1 MAKLILGIVGEM
13 SSGKG
18 AIAKH
23 VVENYNAGS
32 HKFSQI
38 LRDILDRVYVEQS
51 RENISALS
59 LALRKNFGEDVLAK
73 SMFHDAQND
82 EHDIV
87 VIDGVRRLEDIVY
100 LKELPEF
107 KLIYIDA
114 NIEKRY
120 ERMVARGENV
130 GDAEKTFAQFQR
142 EHELN
147 ADAYIQD
154 LKNYASEIVDNN
166 GTYADLYRQM
176 DDIISENLK

>member
-18 AIAKH
+18 AICKH

-38 LRDILDRVYVEQS
+38 LRDILDRVYVDQS
-51 RENISALS
+51 RENISTLS
-59 LALRKNFGEDVLAK
+59 LTLRKNFGEDVLAK
-73 SMFHDAQND
+73 SMYNDAKND
-82 EHDIV
+82 EHEIV

-114 NIEKRY
+114 NIETRY
-120 ERMVARGENV
+120 QRMVARGENV
-130 GDAEKTFAQFQR
+130 GDATKTFQQFER

-147 ADAYIQD
+147 ADAYIRD

-166 GTYADLYRQM
+166 GTYADLYKQI
-176 DDIISENLK
+176 DEIIKKNI